1 MGLDM
6 YLSATRY
13 VSPYK
18 HNVEERKLGNEI
30 AKAAG
35 LPVQENED
43 TEDGRVEGVSVRVG
57 YWRKANAI
65 HQWFID
71 HCASG
76 VDDCRPVNVMREQLE
91 ELKALCEKVTANPTA
106 EVAAETLPSQGGFF
120 FGSTEYDEW
129 YFESVK
135 ETIEIIDRALALA
148 NDEKAPWWDF
158 EYRASW

>member
-13 VSPYK
+13 ISPYK
-18 HNVEERKLGNEI
+18 HSKEDRELGTKINTLM
-30 AKAAG
+30 G
-35 LPVQENED
+35 LPEQLNEE
-43 TEDGRVEGVSVRVG
+43 TEDGRIEGVSVRVG

-71 HCASG
+71 HCADG
-76 VDDCRPVNVMREQLE
+76 VDNCRPVNVQKEQLL

-106 EVAAETLPSQGGFF
+106 EVAAETLPPQGGFF
-120 FGSTEYDEW
+120 FGSTDYDEW
-129 YFESVK
+129 YFEAIK
-135 ETIEIIDRALALA
+135 DTIEIIDRALALA